1 MHRLLQSPPVIRSSA
16 STCSNPVSVCVACT
30 PTIYF
35 EGCAGEQ
42 RAAALL
48 PLKVQRDQRAHALS
62 RRAKRVGML
71 PRCGL
76 GHSVAAQRC
85 IRPRCC
91 TAAAR
96 GKRATAG
103 PTRGRKRR
111 PAPVEER
118 PAPDKNIIGD
128 YDEFDTGN
136 EDFADPGESTLSQ
149 YLTLGALLGQDPETV
164 LKQTKM
170 RGDTSTSAKHT
181 FARPR
186 AQLVPGV
193 DAISSMW
200 HWTCGHSRFSLQLRR
215 LVHTCSSRTTV
226 NPRPR

>member
-1 MHRLLQSPPVIRSSA
+1 
-16 STCSNPVSVCVACT
+16 
-30 PTIYF
+30 
-35 EGCAGEQ
+35 
-42 RAAALL
+42 
-48 PLKVQRDQRAHALS
+48 
-62 RRAKRVGML
+62 ML

-96 GKRATAG
+96 SKRVTAG

-111 PAPVEER
+111 LAPAEER
-118 PAPDKNIIGD
+118 PAQDNEIIGG
-128 YDEFDTGN
+128 YDDFDADS

-149 YLTLGALLGQDPETV
+149 YLALGALLGQDPETV

-170 RGDTSTSAKHT
+170 RGDTSTSAHSIL
-181 FARPR
+181 ASPR

-193 DAISSMW
+193 DAISSIC
-200 HWTCGHSRFSLQLRR
+200 HWTCRHSRFRLQSRR
-215 LVHTCSSRTTV
+215 LPCAYMLPQDHRQSVFPISSCGLQIR
-226 NPRPR
+226 